1 MAGAD
6 VIEAAIGITLL
17 LIVSYVVLGSITT
30 AANTVSSAK
39 KDMTLMQEERLNT
52 KIVVAYSKLTTNK
65 DGQYNI
71 EFGIK
76 NTGNT
81 IIDYTQMNMVIITQ
95 GTPPTIYINS
105 IGDGI
110 IGSSPVGTWWTDGI
124 WGGGPP
130 WPPEVVNPKQWD
142 PGEFLYVWIKEIDP
156 LPVGYYIFTPDGAKA
171 EVTIL

>member
-39 KDMTLMQEERLNT
+39 KDMTLIQEERLNT
-52 KIVVAYSKLTTNK
+52 KIVVAYYNLNK
-65 DGQYNI
+65 DEAGDHEI
-71 EFGIK
+71 EFGIE

-95 GTPPTIYINS
+95 DAQQPTIYINS
-105 IGDGI
+105 IWDGPI
-110 IGSSPVGTWWTDGI
+110 QSSPVGTWWTDGI
-124 WGGGPP
+124 WAGLDP
-130 WPPEVVNPKQWD
+130 WPSEVINKGQWD
-142 PGEFLYVWIKEIDP
+142 PGEFLYVWMQMP
-156 LPVGYYIFTPDGAKA
+156 PHPVGYYIFTPDGAKA